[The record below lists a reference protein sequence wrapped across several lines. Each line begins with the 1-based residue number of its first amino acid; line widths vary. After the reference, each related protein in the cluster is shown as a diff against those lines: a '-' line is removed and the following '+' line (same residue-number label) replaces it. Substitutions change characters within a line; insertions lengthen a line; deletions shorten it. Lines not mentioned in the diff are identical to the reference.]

1 VQVKGKY
8 GFRSLVGESGFL
20 NAIKETRNDLF
31 AHPQHS
37 ATQLVQTV
45 PAALKLNR
53 ALPLVYLL
61 GLPLGATNC
70 NPAAVEGLGRCD
82 RSLVVAPE
90 IDQTAGNS
98 LQSRFVFGSGQ
109 Q

>member
-1 VQVKGKY
+1 MGLGV
-8 GFRSLVGESGFL
+8 LVGESGFL
-20 NAIKETRNDLF
+20 NAIKKTRKDDLF

-53 ALPLVYLL
+53 ALPLYLL

-70 NPAAVEGLGRCD
+70 NHAAVE
-82 RSLVVAPE
+82 AWKM
-90 IDQTAGNS
+90 
-98 LQSRFVFGSGQ
+98 
-109 Q
+109 